1 MKAHLVVLPLC
12 AMLAANGCATMD
24 SKTESAGIGAAIGC
38 AAGAVIATLTENDAG
53 TGCAA
58 GALVGG
64 AVGYIRARNAEV
76 EEARQAA
83 EAAAAVKGAKVAPV
97 ETQQVRVVDTKANK
111 TDTVSAFK
119 SVSVD
124 IPLSQVDTP
133 EGREAMRKLQ
143 DYARKTA
150 NDRGETIDMT
160 IATAPGKGGNSAKA
174 SKVTL
179 TKVVEDAGKG
189 KVQHSQITDP
199 QVPANVQRVTIEAK
213 NQSRVEI

>member
-1 MKAHLVVLPLC
+1 MKAQFVLLPLC
-12 AMLAANGCATMD
+12 AMLAVSGCATMD

-58 GALVGG
+58 GAVVGG
-64 AVGYIRARNAEV
+64 AVGYIRARNAEI
-76 EEARQAA
+76 EEAKRAT
-83 EAAAAVKGAKVAPV
+83 EAAAAVKGATVTPV

-143 DYARKTA
+143 EYARKTA
-150 NDRGETIDMT
+150 NDRGDTIDMT
-160 IATAPGKGGNSAKA
+160 IATAPGKGSSAKA

-179 TKVVEDAGKG
+179 SKVVENAGKG

-199 QVPANVQRVTIEAK
+199 QVPANVQRVTIEAR